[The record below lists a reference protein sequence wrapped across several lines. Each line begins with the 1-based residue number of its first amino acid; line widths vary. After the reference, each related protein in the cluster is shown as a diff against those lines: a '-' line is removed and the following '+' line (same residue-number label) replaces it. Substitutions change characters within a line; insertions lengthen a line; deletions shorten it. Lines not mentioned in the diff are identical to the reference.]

1 MDTLGYDLARKVLSA
16 VVSYL
21 PLAHI
26 AGMVYIV
33 CHCSNYYVLIEFNLP
48 KTKVWKQIK
57 LEILK

>member
-1 MDTLGYDLARKVLSA
+1 MDTIDCYLAENVLKV

-33 CHCSNYYVLIEFNLP
+33 CIIVNYSHYLLL
-48 KTKVWKQIK
+48 KQ
-57 LEILK
+57 